1 MGVGSG
7 NIWLLFLGGGGG
19 ISGEYLVFVFAF
31 CFGWG
36 GGGVDWVEGM
46 GGWGNVCLL
55 CLWLFEKG
63 DVEDGTKGLMGER
76 R

>member
-19 ISGEYLVFVFAF
+19 FLESISFLFLLFVL
-31 CFGWG
+31 GGG